1 VKLRIAGLAFMLVV
15 AWAFAYGPLF
25 AWSPVRPG
33 YDSQTLQRATIVYP
47 AGTQPDPKLRAVDTY
62 IGEAETDLGLPMLRP
77 ITVVLCRNWD
87 DFHRFAPTIGR
98 VGGLTI
104 QSAVYITPRIAE
116 KNLDLTEYLR
126 HEVTHAL
133 VHQNTPIWRLR
144 SLQKRPWLFEGVPV
158 WVGRQQSY
166 DTPEQF
172 LAKAR
177 TLDLVPVVD
186 TAKPSP
192 DMRFNY
198 VAWMNFIDY
207 LDRTRGRPAF
217 IRFFHAWLAD
227 PASEQRDF
235 QTVYQTTLPA
245 AIRSYQASLR

>member
-1 VKLRIAGLAFMLVV
+1 MKLRIAGLAFILLVS
-15 AWAFAYGPLF
+15 WAFAYGPLF
-25 AWSPVRPG
+25 AWSPVHPG
-33 YDSQTLQRATIVYP
+33 YDSEQLRRATIIFP
-47 AGTQPDPKLRAVDTY
+47 AGTQPDSKLRDVDTY
-62 IGEAETDLGLPMLRP
+62 IADAETGLGLSMRHPV
-77 ITVVLCRNWD
+77 TVVLCRNWD
-87 DFHRFAPTIGR
+87 DFHRFAPTTGR

-116 KNLDLTEYLR
+116 KNLDLAEYLR
-126 HEVTHAL
+126 HEITHAL

-144 SLQKRPWLFEGVPV
+144 ALQKRSWLFEGVPV

-177 TLDLVPVVD
+177 TLDLVPVID
-186 TAKPSP
+186 TVKPSP

-198 VAWMNFIDY
+198 VAWKNFIDH

-217 IRFFHAWLAD
+217 LRFFHGWLAE
-227 PASEQRDF
+227 PAAERQTF
-235 QTVYQTTLPA
+235 QDVYQTTLPD
-245 AIRSYQASLR
+245 AIRRYQDTLR